1 MAVNWAVFAG
11 RFLHSTANA
20 LDALRQAQGESAPH
34 LTAQIRR
41 RSSRVPPQS
50 KRRRLSLLTLPVVV
64 AVGFLVVA
72 KLTAWQRSDLI
83 ADLADCISH
92 GETRDAV

>member
-1 MAVNWAVFAG
+1 M
-11 RFLHSTANA
+11 
-20 LDALRQAQGESAPH
+20 
-34 LTAQIRR
+34 
-41 RSSRVPPQS
+41 PPQS

-64 AVGFLVVA
+64 AIGFLVVA

-92 GETRDAV
+92 GETRDAIEAVHKLATIPNPPIPVLVTAAACR